1 MNTLILC
8 GNLGGNA
15 EQFKFANGNMKYSFS
30 MATTDGYTNAEGQY
44 IKNTEWHK
52 VETIVSA
59 KASANLHKY
68 YVDNLVTG
76 SRVEVKGMKRTSKYQ
91 DKQGI
96 DRAKHYCSVE
106 YSNGGTIDI
115 QNRNGNQNNQ
125 DSSDTP
131 DIKDEDTKEDIPFL
145 YSVVHKH

>member
-44 IKNTEWHK
+44 VKNTEWHK

-76 SRVEVKGMKRTSKYQ
+76 SRVEVKGMKRTNKYQ

-115 QNRNGNQNNQ
+115 QNRNGNQTNQ
-125 DSSDTP
+125 QNSPDTP
-131 DIKDEDTKEDIPFL
+131 DTKDEETKEDIPF
-145 YSVVHKH
+145 